1 MDGAMSFTLASSKHS
16 GAMWFSLAN
25 TSGSTHTLA
34 TTSAFWETPHH
45 VFVESEDSGYAGRVS
60 VPNLHGFSGLAVF
73 SSVAARFLK
82 RERRRMKVLVVE
94 AEDVVL
100 KATGLMLNKLGYE
113 VGLAPDCDEAFRIYC
128 NRGPYDVVLIALKF
142 VRGSS
147 AGGAKFIDA
156 LRQKNPE
163 QKFAFMTGAPVLKK
177 PFSLQELD
185 DFMGAFRRPAH
196 SRFG

>member
-1 MDGAMSFTLASSKHS
+1 
-16 GAMWFSLAN
+16 
-25 TSGSTHTLA
+25 
-34 TTSAFWETPHH
+34 
-45 VFVESEDSGYAGRVS
+45 
-60 VPNLHGFSGLAVF
+60 
-73 SSVAARFLK
+73 
-82 RERRRMKVLVVE
+82 MKVLVVE

-100 KATGLMLNKLGYE
+100 KATGVMLNKLGYE

-128 NRGPYDVVLIALKF
+128 NRGSYDVVLIALKF

-163 QKFAFMTGAPVLKK
+163 QKFAFMTGSPVLKK